1 MAHPA
6 VYVLSKCKV
15 ATPPQSLAR
24 DPIKGRHR
32 VCGPAPTSSI
42 AETEGQR
49 RNYVPGSHSEG
60 QACVQTTSPGSDL
73 GLRLPY

>member
-6 VYVLSKCKV
+6 VYVLSKRKV

-32 VCGPAPTSSI
+32 VCGPAPTSSTT
-42 AETEGQR
+42 ETEGQR
-49 RNYVPGSHSEG
+49 RNYVPRIS
-60 QACVQTTSPGSDL
+60 
-73 GLRLPY
+73 